1 VEKASSAMPTQRR
14 FSVARLDM
22 NQTHK
27 NMEEHTRWRGQLW
40 EPARDDKKERQ
51 GGQILYMDYYYLV
64 RQHEFDNSEHK
75 SEMKISCRRYDINVS
90 AAITL
95 YNL

>member
-1 VEKASSAMPTQRR
+1 
-14 FSVARLDM
+14 M
-22 NQTHK
+22 NQTQK

-40 EPARDDKKERQ
+40 EHARDDKKEMQ
-51 GGQILYMDYYYLV
+51 GGRILYMDYFVGL
-64 RQHEFDNSEHK
+64 HEFDNSEHK
-75 SEMKISCRRYDINVS
+75 SEMKISCRRYVINVS